1 MVKHRDDGSSVRNW
15 CSWIEGI
22 GPGLAGDLFGV
33 SQCIF
38 SD

>member
-22 GPGLAGDLFGV
+22 GPGDLFGV